1 MRKQPRLF
9 WKQEQNYQNQNHK
22 MKQLMKEETIL
33 IQKAKFKSTYLINVL
48 RKNMRRCYSHEIR
61 IN

>member
-1 MRKQPRLF
+1 MKKQQRLF
-9 WKQEQNYQNQNHK
+9 WKQEQNYQNQNHQ

-33 IQKAKFKSTYLINVL
+33 IQKAQFKSMYLINVF
-48 RKNMRRCYSHEIR
+48 RKNIRCYSREIR